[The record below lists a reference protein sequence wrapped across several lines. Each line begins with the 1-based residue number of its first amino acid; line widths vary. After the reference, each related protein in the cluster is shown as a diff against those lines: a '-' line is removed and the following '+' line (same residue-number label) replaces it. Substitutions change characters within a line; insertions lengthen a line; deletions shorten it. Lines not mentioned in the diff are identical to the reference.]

1 MTFLS
6 ARRMAV
12 ILAATAA
19 ILVTAVLPSTA
30 GAVVKPDLGI
40 PCSGSNIEGLGSTFQ
55 APVEFIWTGFN
66 WNTKTLTGTGFNV
79 STALKYPCQG
89 KEEKNTKGET
99 TKTSGTPTVRYNQES
114 AERGS
119 GACLKNFGNS
129 GVGLVRT
136 NKFPICGTD
145 EAPSRAVEVKME
157 ETSSGKGGEPELESI
172 ESIPV
177 LQGALAVIVH
187 LPKDCLASSEPVVKG
202 ITKKYGR
209 LSLDQATLEGIY
221 RGSITKW
228 SELNGGKAKNV
239 LTCKEG
245 GAATRIHPIVR
256 VDKSGT
262 THIFK
267 EFLAQVNGAAF
278 NAEAFNEINNGGKIE
293 KPCGE
298 PKAEESKTWAN
309 VGEGCENQRWPAA
322 AEVTRNAK
330 NESGNPGVVNQ
341 VNEEEGS
348 IGYAD
353 LAVAREMK
361 FFSSNTEGFEGG
373 ESKTGEKHTRFWT
386 PLQNNPASVG
396 TTEYADPSSTGD
408 NAKLANSNCKS
419 TVYIAKEGETVPPP
433 STRNDWSQ
441 VKGAKESKTYSICG
455 LTYLLAYRAYF
466 KYLNPIFGLTEEES
480 KNIATTAHDFML
492 FAVESAAGGKEAGTK
507 RDYEKLP
514 ANILKISENGIK
526 EIGNKV
532 A

>member
-1 MTFLS
+1 MNT
-6 ARRMAV
+6 
-12 ILAATAA
+12 AT
-19 ILVTAVLPSTA
+19 
-30 GAVVKPDLGI
+30 
-40 PCSGSNIEGLGSTFQ
+40 
-55 APVEFIWTGFN
+55 
-66 WNTKTLTGTGFNV
+66 
-79 STALKYPCQG
+79 KYPCQG
-89 KEEKNTKGET
+89 KEEKNTKGEVLKT
-99 TKTSGTPTVRYNQES
+99 TGTPTVRYNQES

-145 EAPSRAVEVKME
+145 EAPSRSVEVKME
-157 ETSSGKGGEPELESI
+157 ETSKGEAELESI
-172 ESIPV
+172 ESVPV
-177 LQGALAVIVH
+177 LQGAEAVIVH
-187 LPKDCLASSEPVVKG
+187 LPKDCTAASEPVVKG
-202 ITKKYGR
+202 IKKKYGR

-221 RGSITKW
+221 RGTITKW
-228 SELNGGKAKNV
+228 SEVVGGKANNT
-239 LTCKEG
+239 LSCTG
-245 GAATRIHPIVR
+245 GGESMRIHPVVR

-267 EFLAQVNGAAF
+267 EFLAQVNGSTF
-278 NAEAFNEINNGGKIE
+278 KAEKFNEINNGGKIE

-298 PKAEESKTWAN
+298 PKEEENKTWAN

-341 VNEEEGS
+341 VNEEESS

-373 ESKTGEKHTRFWT
+373 ETKPGEKHARFWA
-386 PLQNNPASVG
+386 PLQNNPAGV
-396 TTEYADPSSTGD
+396 TAEYADPSSTGD

-433 STRNDWSQ
+433 STRSDWSQ

-455 LTYLLAYRAYF
+455 LTYMLAYRAYF
-466 KYLNPIFGLTEEES
+466 KYLSPIFALTEGES

-492 FAVESAAGGKEAGTK
+492 FAVESAAGGKEAGAK